1 MQCTWPTVVEA
12 TLRCSTVPTCRM
24 VWRTPLRQS
33 RHRRHPQHH
42 YRRCHLRLVRHRLR
56 ALQQRRKCRIQC
68 TATSYRLT
76 CSTCNH
82 SNSNSNNNSNRLEC
96 THITCQCIRTISP
109 WVLGFLPL
117 RLRIP
122 TAPSTLCACSACQRV
137 SRARLRTRSVSHNSK
152 HLQHIIINIRCR
164 TVMQHHHRSMRRTHI

>member
-33 RHRRHPQHH
+33 RHRRHPHH
-42 YRRCHLRLVRHRLR
+42 RYRRCHLRLVRHRLR

-82 SNSNSNNNSNRLEC
+82 SNSNNNSNRLEC

-122 TAPSTLCACSACQRV
+122 TAPSTLCACNACQRV